1 MTIQDKT
8 TVGKKG
14 EILPK
19 KLLRDMA
26 GINPGDEVLIEA
38 FKGELIIKKIYSI
51 DEALSRPDIDSGTPT
66 SIEKDLEEERL
77 LQEKLTNEEH

>member
-19 KLLRDMA
+19 KSLRDFA
-26 GINPGDEVLIEA
+26 GIHPGDQVLIEA
-38 FKGELIIKKIYSI
+38 HEGELIIKKVYSI
-51 DEALSRPDIDSGTPT
+51 DEILKMPPISKGTPE
-66 SIEKDLEEERL
+66 SIEADIEIERK

>member
-8 TVGKKG
+8 IVGKKG

-19 KLLRDMA
+19 KPLRDMA
-26 GINPGDEVLIEA
+26 GIKPGDEVLIEA

-51 DEALSRPDIDSGTPT
+51 EEALSMPVIDTGTPT

>member
-1 MTIQDKT
+1 MTTQDKT
-8 TVGKKG
+8 IVGKKG

-19 KLLRDMA
+19 KLLREMA

-51 DEALSRPDIDSGTPT
+51 EEALSMPAIDSGTPT

>member
-1 MTIQDKT
+1 MTIQYKT
-8 TVGKKG
+8 IVGKKG

-19 KLLRDMA
+19 KPLRDMA
-26 GINPGDEVLIEA
+26 GIKPGDTVMIEA

-51 DEALSRPDIDSGTPT
+51 EEALSMPVIDTGTPT

>member
-8 TVGKKG
+8 IVGKKG

-19 KLLRDMA
+19 KPLRDLA
-26 GINPGDEVLIEA
+26 GIKPGDEVLIEA

-51 DEALSRPDIDSGTPT
+51 EEALNMPTIATGTPS
-66 SIEKDLEEERL
+66 SIEKEIEEQSEI
-77 LQEKLTNEEH
+77 QEKITNAEH